1 MILMHAFA
9 LHLEDEN
16 NSEIQQCSSDEP
28 VRWITGS
35 IPDVQ
40 NPEDEI
46 ECNSD
51 DEQNNFKHCGCV
63 PARMVKWDTDTNRK
77 TDMSL
82 LGVSQVANKK
92 YQNGKF
98 HQMFNTREYQ
108 ALNHSQKMEMMW
120 DQLTKIRKVKCQDIK
135 RLWRNFQQNPNLSFK
150 RLFKSEKR
158 LSESYINDRMP
169 LE

>member
-1 MILMHAFA
+1 MQASA
-9 LHLEDEN
+9 LYLEDES

-46 ECNSD
+46 ECSSD
-51 DEQNNFKHCGCV
+51 DEQNNFENCGCV
-63 PARMVKWDTDTNRK
+63 PARMVKWDTDPDRK

-92 YQNGKF
+92 Y
-98 HQMFNTREYQ
+98 
-108 ALNHSQKMEMMW
+108 
-120 DQLTKIRKVKCQDIK
+120 
-135 RLWRNFQQNPNLSFK
+135 
-150 RLFKSEKR
+150 
-158 LSESYINDRMP
+158 
-169 LE
+169 